1 MSPAHRT
8 RQHRW
13 RVVAFVVVVV
23 AGVAVVAATHGATVP
38 HAPPSPATLVSAPD
52 AESSA
57 WYCTGQSTAGSIAPG
72 TVVLSNTTDRSIA
85 GTITTVTDTG
95 AAVRTAVA
103 IPARS
108 AVSPAL
114 PAASS
119 GTWQSQIV
127 TLAGGGVAVTQAVHG
142 ATGWSEAPC
151 QSSTSST
158 WSFAGGTT
166 SSGAGLAVALLDPTS
181 TPVVVDLSFVTPSG
195 VVHPINY
202 QGVVLQPG
210 QLVMKDVAAEVQN
223 QSTVST
229 VVSART
235 GRFVAAELQVF
246 PAPTAGLSVVAGA
259 PRAES
264 HWVIPQAQETQG
276 GSSEIDVF
284 NPGTTGESVTVRLR
298 LASGPLAPL
307 SSTVAPGS
315 TWVLTTSSQTRI
327 PAGASYSAEV
337 EATGG
342 PGVVVART
350 VHAPGSAPA
359 PQSGLAAAVDGLST
373 ASPTQQWVVA
383 PPGTSTALP
392 ISGAAPNALAL
403 TNTSGGAVDYRAFAT
418 SPSGERLLAS
428 GTLPAHATVVV
439 SGSALAA
446 AGLDQIIVRAGGP
459 MGVSEDVGPSGGV
472 GVVTMPGL
480 PLSALISGL

>member
-1 MSPAHRT
+1 
-8 RQHRW
+8 
-13 RVVAFVVVVV
+13 
-23 AGVAVVAATHGATVP
+23 
-38 HAPPSPATLVSAPD
+38 
-52 AESSA
+52 
-57 WYCTGQSTAGSIAPG
+57 
-72 TVVLSNTTDRSIA
+72 
-85 GTITTVTDTG
+85 
-95 AAVRTAVA
+95 
-103 IPARS
+103 
-108 AVSPAL
+108 
-114 PAASS
+114 
-119 GTWQSQIV
+119 
-127 TLAGGGVAVTQAVHG
+127 
-142 ATGWSEAPC
+142 
-151 QSSTSST
+151 
-158 WSFAGGTT
+158 
-166 SSGAGLAVALLDPTS
+166 
-181 TPVVVDLSFVTPSG
+181 
-195 VVHPINY
+195 
-202 QGVVLQPG
+202 
-210 QLVMKDVAAEVQN
+210 
-223 QSTVST
+223 
-229 VVSART
+229 
-235 GRFVAAELQVF
+235 
-246 PAPTAGLSVVAGA
+246 
-259 PRAES
+259 
-264 HWVIPQAQETQG
+264 
-276 GSSEIDVF
+276 
-284 NPGTTGESVTVRLR
+284 
-298 LASGPLAPL
+298 L

-392 ISGAAPNALAL
+392 ISGAVPNALAL

>member
-13 RVVAFVVVVV
+13 RVVTFVALVL
-23 AGVAVVAATHGATVP
+23 AGVAVVATTYGAAVRQVP
-38 HAPPSPATLVSAPD
+38 ASPATLVSAPD

-57 WYCTGQSTAGSIAPG
+57 WYCTGQGTAGSVAPG
-72 TVVLSNTTDRSIA
+72 LVVLSNTTNRSVA
-85 GTITTVTDTG
+85 GTITTVSDTG
-95 AAVRTAVA
+95 AAQSAAVA

-108 AVSPAL
+108 AVSPSL

-127 TLAGGGVAVTQAVHG
+127 TLAGGGVAVTQSVHG
-142 ATGWSEAPC
+142 SSGWSEAPC
-151 QSSTSST
+151 QSSTSSA
-158 WSFAGGTT
+158 WYFAGGTT
-166 SSGAGLAVALLDPTS
+166 GTGAGLAVTLLDPTT

-195 VVHPINY
+195 VIHPINY

-210 QLVMKDVAAEVQN
+210 QLVVKDVGAEVQN
-223 QSTVST
+223 QSNVST

-235 GRFVAAELQVF
+235 GRFVAAELQAF

-259 PRAES
+259 TRAEPD
-264 HWVIPQAQETQG
+264 WVIPQAEEGQG
-276 GSSEIDVF
+276 GSSEIDVL
-284 NPGTTGESVTVRLR
+284 NPGTTGESVTVHLR
-298 LASGPLAPL
+298 LPSGPLAPL

-327 PAGASYSAEV
+327 PAGASYSADV

-359 PQSGLAAAVDGLST
+359 PQSGLAAAVDSLST

-383 PPGTSTALP
+383 PPGTSTAP
-392 ISGAAPNALAL
+392 PVAGAAPNSLAL
-403 TNTSGGAVDYRAFAT
+403 TNPSGGEVDYQAFAM
-418 SPSGERLLAS
+418 SPSGDRPLAS
-428 GTLPAHATVVV
+428 GTLAAHATVVV

-446 AGLDQIIVRAGGP
+446 AGLDEIIVRATGP
-459 MGVSEDVGPSGGV
+459 MGVSEDVAPSGGV

-480 PLSALISGL
+480 PLSALIGGL